1 MPNGFLLA
9 ASSLGLPPRPLKNP
23 PPPDETAVLA
33 ELEPKRL
40 PDDGCCWEININS
53 KICLEERE
61 FKKFPK
67 VGLTKKK
74 KKKKDGSYLSKS
86 TATARLLA
94 KHRVGRRAAKTCLRT
109 KDKFN

>member
-53 KICLEERE
+53 KICLEEWE

-74 KKKKDGSYLSKS
+74 KKKKKMGHTCPNPLP
-86 TATARLLA
+86 LLDCWPNTGLA
-94 KHRVGRRAAKTCLRT
+94 EEQPKPV
-109 KDKFN
+109 